1 MKSFAR
7 EVYVIGIG
15 QTPVTKETDL
25 SLGKLGA
32 LALLEAIANAG
43 VSIEALYVGN
53 MLSGILSH
61 QQQLGTVIIDSAGL
75 TGVEALTIEA
85 ACSSGGG
92 ALHMGVLAIAS
103 GMYDC
108 VGVCGIEKMGQSNR
122 EGVTSGLATASD
134 WIHEGSHGQTFPML
148 NAKMMKDY
156 LDFYH
161 IPHDAF
167 GGFAINAHK
176 NALSNPNALF
186 HKSISQADYENSKI
200 IEPPLCLYDACPIC
214 DGSAVVL
221 LASKAIIET
230 LKKQISPVRVRA
242 STVATDTIGLAQ
254 RKSLHQLEGVRRS
267 CQQAYQQA
275 GVSSSDIDLFEVH
288 DAYSVLAAISLEE
301 AGFAEPGKGY
311 ELAQKGDISLK
322 GRIPISTF
330 GGLKARGHP
339 IGATGIYQ
347 TVEMVKQLTGQA
359 GENQVPDAV
368 IGMTQSIGGV
378 GGTVIT
384 HILEA
389 A

>member
-1 MKSFAR
+1 MKSLAR
-7 EVYVIGIG
+7 DVFVIGIG
-15 QTPVTKETDL
+15 ETPITKETNL
-25 SLGKLGA
+25 SLGELGA
-32 LALLEAIANAG
+32 QALKEAIANAG
-43 VSIEALYVGN
+43 VTIEALYVGN

-61 QQQLGTVIIDSAGL
+61 QQQLGTVILGSAGL
-75 TGVEALTIEA
+75 TGVEALTVEA

-108 VGVCGIEKMGQSNR
+108 VAVCGIEKMGQSNR

-134 WIHEGSHGQTFPML
+134 WVNEGSHGQTFPML
-148 NAKMMKDY
+148 NARIMQDY

-161 IPHDAF
+161 IPHELF

-176 NALSNPNALF
+176 NALTNPYALF
-186 HKSISQADYENSKI
+186 HKLITQPDYEHSKI
-200 IEPPLCLYDACPIC
+200 LTPPLCLYDACPIC
-214 DGSAVVL
+214 DGSAVVI
-221 LASKAIIET
+221 LASRSIAEALTK
-230 LKKQISPVRVRA
+230 VRIRA
-242 STVATDTIGLAQ
+242 STVATDTIGLAN
-254 RKSLHQLEGVRRS
+254 RKSLHQLEGVHRS
-267 CQQAYQQA
+267 CQLAYQQA
-275 GVSSSDIDLFEVH
+275 GVTPSDIDLFEVH

-301 AGFAEPGKGY
+301 AGFAEPGKGH
-311 ELAQKGDISLK
+311 ELAHNGEIGLK

-347 TVEMVKQLTGQA
+347 SVEVVKQLTGQA
-359 GENQVPDAV
+359 GENQVPDAAL
-368 IGMTQSIGGV
+368 GMTQSIGGV

-384 HILEA
+384 HIFEA